1 MNKQE
6 QEEIHVCIF
15 PSKKFTGKFGVVIL
29 QNKTDYDFERFIGYD
44 IFYCEEKLAT
54 ENKTYS
60 YSKFPVGYFSKKSR
74 ALKYAEILSK
84 RNNIQLPVEFLE
96 DEEEILFI

>member
-1 MNKQE
+1 MTTNTKDE
-6 QEEIHVCIF
+6 MHICIF
-15 PSKKFTGKFGVVIL
+15 QSNKFIGKYGVVIL
-29 QNKTDYDFERFIGYD
+29 QNKIDYDFERFIGYD
-44 IFYCEEKLAT
+44 ISYCEEKLAT
-54 ENKTYS
+54 ENKTYT

-74 ALKYAEILSK
+74 ALKYASILSK